1 MVSKKML
8 FLLSSNLL
16 YTLKKSV
23 MKKLLYFCCLLLAVS
38 MTSCIFDFGSSSSE
52 SEEGDLSLK
61 DAVGI
66 LSNVIDYNESRNPDD
81 PDLLDPNHYCWEITM
96 IATKDGETGTEIEHQ
111 WATGAEMIAFF
122 EMVQYKLEDEAP
134 GATLEVKFKK
144 TDRSEEDCR
153 K

>member
-1 MVSKKML
+1 ML

-16 YTLKKSV
+16 FTLKKSV
-23 MKKLLYFCCLLLAVS
+23 MKKLFYFCSLLLAVS
-38 MTSCIFDFGSSSSE
+38 MTSCIFDFGSSNNE
-52 SEEGDLSLK
+52 SEEGDFSLG
-61 DAVGI
+61 DAVNI

-96 IATKDGETGTEIEHQ
+96 TATKDGETGTEIEHQ

-122 EMVQYKLEDEAP
+122 EMVQYKLQEEAP

-144 TDRSEEDCR
+144 TDRSQEECR

>member
-1 MVSKKML
+1 
-8 FLLSSNLL
+8 
-16 YTLKKSV
+16 

-38 MTSCIFDFGSSSSE
+38 MTSCIFDFSSSNNE
-52 SEEGDLSLK
+52 SEEGDFSLG
-61 DAVGI
+61 DAVNI

-96 IATKDGETGTEIEHQ
+96 TATKDGETGTEIEHQ

>member
-1 MVSKKML
+1 
-8 FLLSSNLL
+8 
-16 YTLKKSV
+16 

-38 MTSCIFDFGSSSSE
+38 MTSCIFDFSSSTNE
-52 SEEGDLSLK
+52 SEEGDFSLE

-96 IATKDGETGTEIEHQ
+96 TATKDGETGTEIEHQ
-111 WATGAEMIAFF
+111 WATGAEIIAFF

-144 TDRSEEDCR
+144 MDRSEEDCR